1 VRSLEVIICTHNP
14 HLERL
19 RRTLDGLRRQSL
31 PFEQWALTVIDNAS
45 DRPLSADLV
54 AWHPQGRVIREDRV
68 GLTHARLR
76 AIAESNAE
84 LLVWVDDDNVL
95 SLDYLEIA
103 QATFQGASQVGAA
116 GGKSIPVYDARPPE
130 WYQADLAPLGCRD
143 LGDEEIR
150 MAWDAE
156 RPTYPPAAPIGAGM
170 IIRRDAIQAWADAV
184 TNDPDRQRLGRAG
197 ASLASGEDNDIN
209 LTILRGG
216 WELAY
221 LPTLML
227 EHLIPAARLT
237 EAYQRRIA
245 RASFRDFV
253 KVLAAHGIQPWNAIP
268 EWSVPLRT
276 VKAWFTHRA
285 WTGPAASIRWQGAVG
300 QYEGRA
306 AIRDVR
312 RQRS

>member
-14 HLERL
+14 HPERL
-19 RRTLDGLRRQSL
+19 HPTLDGLRRQLL
-31 PFEQWALTVIDNAS
+31 PLEQWALTVIDNAS

-54 AWHPQGRVIREDRV
+54 AWHPWGRVISEDRV

-76 AIAESNAE
+76 AIAESNADV
-84 LLVWVDDDNVL
+84 LVWADDDNVL
-95 SLDYLEIA
+95 SPGYLDVA
-103 QATFQGASQVGAA
+103 QATFEAAPQLGAA
-116 GGKSIPVYDARPPE
+116 GGKSIPVYDGPLPV
-130 WYQADLAPLGCRD
+130 WYQPDLAPLGCRD
-143 LGDEEIR
+143 MGDEEIR
-150 MAWDAE
+150 MVWNAE

-170 IIRRDAIQAWADAV
+170 ITRRDAIQAWANAV
-184 TNDPDRQRLGRAG
+184 TNDPDRQRLGRTG
-197 ASLASGEDNDIN
+197 SSLASGEDNDIN
-209 LTILRGG
+209 LTILRDG

-221 LPTLML
+221 LPTLKL
-227 EHLIPAARLT
+227 EHLIPAARMT

-253 KVLAAHGIQPWNAIP
+253 KVLAAHGIQPWSAIT

-306 AIRDVR
+306 AIRDAR
-312 RQRS
+312 RPRS